1 MKFNLPAIN
10 FGTLRAQMQTAKTGN
25 YGDRLSF
32 LKVEPQQQVF
42 FYILPPWNSSTGSLA
57 KEVYECYKLPPM
69 PGKKRT
75 VHTSWQ
81 TYENIE
87 PGISS
92 QDPIVRVLKEMK
104 DLLGDKAGNIMPG
117 RKFQIN
123 VVLRS
128 HGKLDSSGQV
138 IPSTYTQVNP
148 PRACVLSLTPP
159 AFSTLSNMI
168 ITAGESPEGRPD
180 NPLAAVCYC
189 LSREEKPL
197 PGGGKKTTYTV
208 GVEGRTVAGRTVPD
222 RYNLVELFGE
232 KFVETIYSTITNLDS
247 AYPLP
252 TEGQRLEAQH
262 WASYIQASVLTEPL
276 TGTAQRT
283 VSGAVNVQSSFQPST
298 PPQAPVEQTLTPVAP
313 SLPNDSFSETLPKT
327 DALVP
332 EGGDLGI
339 SGKDI
344 LSRDLG
350 MDSPPKKNGDIPVCF
365 AHKDDVGHSPN
376 ARWCST
382 CSFKMPCAVK
392 TGMSKKE

>member
-1 MKFNLPAIN
+1 MKYNLPEIN
-10 FGTLRAQMQTAKTGN
+10 FGTLRAQIQTAKTGN

-42 FYILPPWNSSTGSLA
+42 FYILPPWSSSTGSLA
-57 KEVYECYKLPPM
+57 KEVFECYSLPSM

-87 PGISS
+87 PGITS
-92 QDPIVRVLKEMK
+92 QDPIVRVLKEIQ
-104 DLLGDKAGNIMPG
+104 DLLGDKGGNIMPG

-123 VVLRS
+123 IVLRS

-138 IPSTYTQVNP
+138 IPSTYTQVTP

-168 ITAGESPEGRPD
+168 ISAGESPEGRPD

-197 PGGGKKTTYTV
+197 LGGGRKTTYTV

-262 WASYIQASVLTEPL
+262 WASHIRSVLTAKL
-276 TGTAQRT
+276 TGTTQRT
-283 VSGAVNVQSSFQPST
+283 VSGAVNVQSSVQPST
-298 PPQAPVEQTLTPVAP
+298 PPQAPVEQASTPVAP
-313 SLPNDSFSETLPKT
+313 SLSNESCVETLPKT
-327 DALVP
+327 DAPIPDGVSS
-332 EGGDLGI
+332 GI

-344 LSRDLG
+344 LSRDLE
-350 MDSPPKKNGDIPVCF
+350 MDSPPKKTGDIPVCF
-365 AHKDDVGHSPN
+365 AHRDDVGRSPN
-376 ARWCST
+376 ARWCNT
-382 CSFKMPCAVK
+382 CSFKMPCAAK